1 MVPQKAHPLLRAQSV
16 LPCQAWQGADSCNK
30 ALVPYLC
37 GSSQLLRMGLLFP
50 RSWQAPQE
58 VIFRP
63 TGMWSSVTRDA
74 GMGPRMNA
82 LPPVFTEL
90 DAPLQSGKA
99 SIPPSQKQIPPIRKG
114 SPSHSLPLS
123 LQYSPSLHLSPP
135 DPADMFISLISTTPA
150 RPLCSLCKWHPLELS
165 NRAAGLPQNRS
176 SLIRHL
182 LCSKAQSR
190 CSMHNC

>member
-1 MVPQKAHPLLRAQSV
+1 MWQLTAAEDGPPVPQELASPSGGHFQAHWDVV
-16 LPCQAWQGADSCNK
+16 LCNQGRKDGTQNEC
-30 ALVPYLC
+30 
-37 GSSQLLRMGLLFP
+37 SSSGIHR
-50 RSWQAPQE
+50 
-58 VIFRP
+58 
-63 TGMWSSVTRDA
+63 TGC
-74 GMGPRMNA
+74 
-82 LPPVFTEL
+82 
-90 DAPLQSGKA
+90 PLQSSQA